1 LSSLA
6 ELQRKEA
13 LKRKVVEP
21 PAPLFKEV
29 RKLILQKCAPDKRE
43 QVRAIFEKQPF
54 GELERL
60 ITQKV
65 LDVAKR
71 LAGQELHREEWLHLF
86 ARLSRRS
93 YEDVRVSILEFLD
106 TDVFHV
112 SDENCISFLD
122 PMIESWDVDLAT
134 LGIEIVLNHR
144 LVPGEPKRFE
154 FVEREA
160 EAGFGVEPGLEELL
174 QDPSL
179 SGNATEEE
187 IEFLKKLRFKGRR
200 PTMLYFYREL
210 QSLRDPLHFR
220 QVSKRGRVAPRKR
233 PGPGRKRAPG
243 GRRRPRS

>member
-1 LSSLA
+1 
-6 ELQRKEA
+6 
-13 LKRKVVEP
+13 
-21 PAPLFKEV
+21 LFKEV
-29 RKLILQKCAPDKRE
+29 RRLILRKCAPDKRE

-54 GELERL
+54 GEFERL

-71 LAGQELHREEWLHLF
+71 LASQELHREEWLHLF

-112 SDENCISFLD
+112 SDENCIAFLD
-122 PMIESWDVDLAT
+122 PMIESWDVDFT
-134 LGIEIVLNHR
+134 TFGIEIILNRR

-160 EAGFGVEPGLEELL
+160 EAEFDVEPGLEEFLE
-174 QDPSL
+174 DTSL
-179 SGNATEEE
+179 NLNATEEE

-200 PTMLYFYREL
+200 PTSLYYYREL

-220 QVSKRGRVAPRKR
+220 KAAPEKKVRTRKR
-233 PGPGRKRAPG
+233 PGPE
-243 GRRRPRS
+243 RRRGRSRGRGR